1 MGDKMKPKK
10 AIILIFCFF
19 LGFSV
24 VLLAKTS
31 SGQRLYVSPKVLE
44 DYRITIE
51 GEKKDMENLL
61 TLVEETE
68 NKLNEYLALQE
79 EKEDISKEL
88 EKQLF
93 ADIALYSF
101 ASGFV
106 AAEGPGVEVLIDD
119 GTRDLEYGEDPN
131 DILVH
136 DSDLLL
142 IINELKAAGAEM
154 ISVNGQRIIDQTSI
168 SCSGYTVRINDQF
181 YARPFIIRA
190 IGDGSRMASML
201 IGPGGY
207 GNLLKDYGLVFRVT
221 LKDNIV
227 IPEYPENRSFIY
239 MSRVTADSAKEGE
252 EN

>member
-1 MGDKMKPKK
+1 MKSRKV
-10 AIILIFCFF
+10 IIFIFCFF
-19 LGFSV
+19 LGLSLV
-24 VLLAKTS
+24 VLTKVS
-31 SGQRLYVSPKVLE
+31 NGQRLYVSPKVLE
-44 DYRITIE
+44 DYRISIE
-51 GEKKDMENLL
+51 GEKKDMENLKA
-61 TLVEETE
+61 LVEETE
-68 NKLNEYLALQE
+68 NKLNEYIRLQE
-79 EKEDISKEL
+79 EKEDLSKEL

-106 AAEGPGVEVLIDD
+106 AAEGPGVEILIDD
-119 GTRDLEYGEDPN
+119 GTRDLEFGEDPN

-142 IINELKAAGAEM
+142 IINELRAAGAEM

-190 IGDGSRMASML
+190 IGDGSRMASTL

-207 GNLLKDYGLVFRVT
+207 GTLLKEYGLVFKVT
-221 LKDNIV
+221 IKDNIV
-227 IPEYPENRSFIY
+227 IPEYTENRNFIY